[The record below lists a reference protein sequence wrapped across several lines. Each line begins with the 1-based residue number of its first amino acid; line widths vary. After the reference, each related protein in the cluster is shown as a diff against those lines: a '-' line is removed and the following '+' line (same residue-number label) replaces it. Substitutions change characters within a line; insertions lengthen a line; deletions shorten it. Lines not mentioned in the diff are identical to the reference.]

1 MPPRLCLSHI
11 YIYDNKVVVLVPL
24 NSITDKSI
32 VFGSDKGG
40 LTVNGPVFL
49 VGLDKAIWIEIFQN
63 HSMNWGCPNML
74 PILTVIMALP
84 TSPIHP
90 R

>member
-40 LTVNGPVFL
+40 LTVNGSGL
-49 VGLDKAIWIEIFQN
+49 LGGVG
-63 HSMNWGCPNML
+63 
-74 PILTVIMALP
+74 
-84 TSPIHP
+84 
-90 R
+90 